1 MEFKHG
7 DKIKCIKDVNMYSY
21 NTSNEYVR
29 TGQTAFIENNIY
41 TMIDEFA
48 ATNEQGHRHSITHNG
63 LWFNE
68 HFNILI

>member
-41 TMIDEFA
+41 TMIDEV
-48 ATNEQGHRHSITHNG
+48 HRNK
-63 LWFNE
+63 
-68 HFNILI
+68 